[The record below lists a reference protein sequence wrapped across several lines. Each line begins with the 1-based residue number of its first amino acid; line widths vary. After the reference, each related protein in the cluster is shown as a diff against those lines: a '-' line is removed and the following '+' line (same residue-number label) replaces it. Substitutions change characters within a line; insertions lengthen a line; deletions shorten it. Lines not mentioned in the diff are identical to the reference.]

1 MTFALQTAK
10 IQFRIVYFMHVPVKT
25 GGNSGSLLEA
35 SPDWE
40 QQVPHLAEAELQPAG
55 GGVAALEVS
64 PQAFDLWESSMGQQ
78 VWQLLS
84 ALIKISCLAVDF

>member
-1 MTFALQTAK
+1 
-10 IQFRIVYFMHVPVKT
+10 MHVPVKT
-25 GGNSGSLLEA
+25 GGDSGSLLEA

-64 PQAFDLWESSMGQQ
+64 PQAFDLWERSMGQQ
-78 VWQLLS
+78 VRQLFS
-84 ALIKISCLAVDF
+84 ALIKILCLALDF